1 MEQTKHNFFKNYR
14 TIISRGNELKPTELR
29 ANGTYAVAY
38 KEDGI
43 TDTQWGIIVL
53 EDGKIKYCYNLLAK
67 DIWMGFPIEEKV
79 TIDMHIFKAT
89 AQEEE
94 MADLYMETIQD
105 EKAFNTLAEERLSLQ
120 IELDAIKRTTWYNIG
135 KSLHM
140 V

>member
-1 MEQTKHNFFKNYR
+1 METKHNFFKNYR

-38 KEDGI
+38 KEEGNP
-43 TDTQWGIIVL
+43 DTQWGIIVL
-53 EDGKIKYCYNLLAK
+53 EAGKIKYCYNLLAK
-67 DIWMGFPIEEKV
+67 DIWMGFPIDEKV

-89 AQEEE
+89 TQEEE

-120 IELDAIKRTTWYNIG
+120 IELDAIKRTSWYNIG
-135 KSLHM
+135 KILHM
-140 V
+140 L